1 MRDRTNEFNEAVSKK
16 GSPIPASSDE
26 LDLKLTL
33 LESETARFVIDY
45 LIQVE
50 EIHNMFSKIDL
61 MIKNAEDLLS
71 SLMSFSDKDEKIHDC
86 YENIRKSFVKVG
98 EKINDL
104 EKSFDVTKFFGSD
117 TELRICSTQLLTLKK
132 KLTGSVSNYYKI
144 HQQFK
149 EVCKTRVKRLARIC
163 GADISKIDFDDVIE
177 NKTALFMQA
186 IFPDINVGHYYY
198 NEIWKRHESLL
209 QLENSILK
217 LRDIMFD
224 MNVVMAADAVLIN
237 RIDRHAKVVEE
248 NVTEGPSQTRRVKKH
263 QRRKNLIKYVCA
275 SCCIGII
282 AIIVLL
288 LILILS

>member
-1 MRDRTNEFNEAVSKK
+1 MRDRINEFNLAFSRK
-16 GSPIPASSDE
+16 GSPIPASDE
-26 LDLKLTL
+26 EESLRLTL
-33 LESETARFVIDY
+33 LESETARFVKDF

-50 EIHNMFSKIDL
+50 EIHNMFLKTDQT
-61 MIKNAEDLLS
+61 IKNVDDLLS
-71 SLMSFSDKDEKIHDC
+71 TLMSFSEKDEKLHDF
-86 YENIRKSFVKVG
+86 YEIIRKSFVKVA

-144 HQQFK
+144 HLQYK
-149 EVCKTRVKRLARIC
+149 EMCKTRVKRLARIC

-198 NEIWKRHESLL
+198 NEIRKRHESLL
-209 QLENSILK
+209 QLENKILQ

-224 MNVVMAADAVLIN
+224 MNVVVAADAVLLN
-237 RIDRHAKVVEE
+237 RIDRHAKVVEA
-248 NVTEGPSQTRRVKKH
+248 NVTEGPLRTERVKKH
-263 QRRKNLIKYVCA
+263 HKRENLIKYVCA
-275 SCCIGII
+275 CCCIGTIVL
-282 AIIVLL
+282 IVLL
-288 LILILS
+288 LIFILT